1 MTSGNQRDGLD
12 KSQRLLIA
20 AVLASA
26 GVYSG
31 IIWFTGGGAQDG
43 FSAIALTAGAL
54 YVAFCRVQSTSSLLA
69 DLKSDRKPPLL
80 AVALHLTALVFFL
93 ASLAAWIT

>member
-1 MTSGNQRDGLD
+1 MAPGNRQDGLD
-12 KSQRLLIA
+12 QSQRLLIA
-20 AVLASA
+20 AVLAAA
-26 GVYSG
+26 GVYSS

-69 DLKSDRKPPLL
+69 ELKSDRKPSPL
-80 AVALHLTALVFFL
+80 AVVLHLTALAFFL
-93 ASLAAWIT
+93 ASLAAWLT